1 MNKITTINME
11 LILVHHFKP
20 RTKLIVPNVSWGL
33 GIHECDLLI
42 LSQTGY
48 ATEIEIKVSAY
59 DLVKD
64 KKKRHKHDSHKI
76 KYLYFAIPHYL
87 EELIGEIPERAGVI
101 IVRPS
106 NYNGKLFC
114 DIVRKPKV
122 HGHYKFSEEERYK
135 LARLGALRI
144 WTLKQNIQKLKKEK

>member
-1 MNKITTINME
+1 MNKITTIDME
-11 LILVHHFKP
+11 LVLVNHFKP

-33 GIHECDLLI
+33 GVHECDLLI

-48 ATEIEIKVSAY
+48 ATEVEIKVSSY

-64 KKKRHKHDSHKI
+64 KKKWHRHDSPKI
-76 KYLYFAIPHYL
+76 KYLYFAIPYYI
-87 EELIGEIPERAGVI
+87 EELIDKIPDRAGVI
-101 IVRPS
+101 VVRKS

-114 DIVRKPKV
+114 DIVRKPKI
-122 HGHYKFSEEERYK
+122 HSRYKFSEEEKYK